1 MATCNRIF
9 ELLEIIKNFIDFS
22 EDITF
27 KSSYKVIINFIWQFM
42 TCAYCSK
49 VFDIKFLN
57 SDIVKM
63 GFSSEMDKNHI
74 SNKIGLLCGVLIS
87 DSQC

>member
-1 MATCNRIF
+1 MFDTSHAVDSCLAHQYNSRIPVATCNRIF

-27 KSSYKVIINFIWQFM
+27 KPSYKVIINFIPQFM

-49 VFDIKFLN
+49 VFDIKIF
-57 SDIVKM
+57 KY
-63 GFSSEMDKNHI
+63 
-74 SNKIGLLCGVLIS
+74 
-87 DSQC
+87 